1 MEREAKGL
9 LAEAQRLI
17 EEAKAMDPAVAP
29 PVVTTPPKARKTKA
43 KVSA

>member
-17 EEAKAMDPAVAP
+17 EEAKAMDPGVA
-29 PVVTTPPKARKTKA
+29 PVVTPAPKARKTKA